1 MVKVAV
7 PAGWRNPSAP
17 LVVMLALAFVMTA
30 ASYISK
36 TPCVGPPY
44 DEAGVSANV
53 NNAYRLVCLT
63 DIQVLW
69 VGRGIDEGRF
79 PYVDGRL
86 DVSQGKPGQ
95 LLDGAIEYPVLTG
108 VYMWF
113 TGLPAGNSGQ
123 YLAWTAFFLLPVA
136 LLIGWQLASLV
147 GWRGLVYAAA
157 PALVFYSVYNWDLL
171 AVAWVLGAVLAWR
184 KGRYD
189 WAAAFL
195 GLGAAT
201 KIYPGFFLLPLLI
214 ERLVAGDR
222 RGAAKVAGIGVGS
235 WLAANVPF
243 MLANVDGWWATYA
256 FQAGRVPDLSTNSIY
271 FWGFPE
277 WSIGT
282 VDAFSGTVIAVSWL
296 AALVGG
302 YLLRHRHGG
311 YPWIG
316 VSAAMLFSFLAWN
329 KVYSPQY
336 ALWVLPFLALIAVRW
351 GWWVVYWLIDAILFI
366 GLFRWYHDANSALA
380 YQAATFGGWS
390 KTMFLAAAAVA
401 VLFAPLAIRGRP
413 GREPA
418 SPKRAG
424 PGRDQASRSRGRS
437 SGSGSGSGPAD
448 STRAAKPRA
457 QATSPRTSTP

>member
-1 MVKVAV
+1 MVRVAV
-7 PAGWRNPSAP
+7 PERWRRPSAP
-17 LVVMLALAFVMTA
+17 LVVMLALGFVLTL
-30 ASYISK
+30 ASYVSK

-53 NNAYRLVCLT
+53 ANAYRLVCLT

-69 VGRGIDEGRF
+69 VGRGIDEHRF

-86 DVSQGKPGQ
+86 DTSQGEPGQ

-108 VYMWF
+108 LFMWF
-113 TGLPAGNSGQ
+113 TALPAGNSGQ
-123 YLAWTAFFLLPVA
+123 YLALSAFVLLPIA
-136 LLIGWQLASLV
+136 LLIAWQLVCLV
-147 GWRGLVYAAA
+147 GWRALVYAAA
-157 PALVFYSVYNWDLL
+157 PAVVFYSVYNWDLL

-184 KGRYD
+184 RGRYD
-189 WAAAFL
+189 WAAVLL

-222 RGAAKVAGIGVGS
+222 RGAAKVAGLGAGS
-235 WLAANVPF
+235 WLAVNLPF
-243 MLANVDGWWATYA
+243 MLANWDGWWATYA

-277 WSIGT
+277 WSIEA

-296 AALVGG
+296 AALVTG
-302 YLLRHRHGG
+302 YVLRHRYGG
-311 YPWIG
+311 YPWIQ
-316 VSAAMLFSFLAWN
+316 VSAAMLFSFLAFN

-351 GWWVVYWLIDAILFI
+351 GWWVVYWGIDAILFI
-366 GLFRWYHDANSALA
+366 GLFRWYHDADSALA
-380 YQAATFGGWS
+380 YQAASFGGWA

-401 VLFAPLAIRGRP
+401 VLFAPLAVRVEAIEAPKPSAQRRPAKGSARRPARSRAGASGVTSGAGGEP
-413 GREPA
+413 GR
-418 SPKRAG
+418 
-424 PGRDQASRSRGRS
+424 SR
-437 SGSGSGSGPAD
+437 P
-448 STRAAKPRA
+448 PRPDRP
-457 QATSPRTSTP
+457 T